1 MVVSAKGTRLNKR
14 GIETR
19 RQVIDAAIDAL
30 AAARG
35 GDPVSANLV
44 ARQAGVTWGTMQH
57 QFGDVDGLWAAVLDH
72 IVDVWQPAPD
82 PLDATMSA
90 PERIEIMVERFWRAL
105 AAREGRAVENLRQM
119 LPGDPSALEKSY
131 PATAAAMAA
140 WEQRWAAAYA
150 RFFDGLDVDAT
161 KSQRVQS
168 FLPGA
173 LRGLWSE
180 SNLSTYIDVEAGRR
194 GLVEAIVA
202 YLC

>member
-82 PLDATMSA
+82 PLDATMPA

-119 LPGDPSALEKSY
+119 LPGDPSALESSY

-180 SNLSTYIDVEAGRR
+180 SNLTTYTDVEAGRR